1 MSGRRHVLSDDTL
14 SKNRRIEQIL
24 PVDMMF
30 PQAGFFRVPGKALNK
45 KKEEP
50 SWRLLKEERKIYLK
64 KSKCLGEGQQSQRI
78 RNSFQLLSSSSLKMF
93 IV

>member
-24 PVDMMF
+24 PGDMMF

-45 KKEEP
+45 KRR
-50 SWRLLKEERKIYLK
+50 SRLGG
-64 KSKCLGEGQQSQRI
+64 S
-78 RNSFQLLSSSSLKMF
+78 
-93 IV
+93 

>member
-24 PVDMMF
+24 PGDMMF

-45 KKEEP
+45 KGGAVLAAPEGREKNL
-50 SWRLLKEERKIYLK
+50 SKKITK
-64 KSKCLGEGQQSQRI
+64 
-78 RNSFQLLSSSSLKMF
+78 N
-93 IV
+93 

>member
-1 MSGRRHVLSDDTL
+1 MITRS
-14 SKNRRIEQIL
+14 
-24 PVDMMF
+24 
-30 PQAGFFRVPGKALNK
+30 GFFLQSGKFK
-45 KKEEP
+45 HKKEEP